1 MKGVLLRLA
10 GLTRNF
16 RLNLAR
22 IDAAAGQNNAA
33 VGLSERLLG
42 RTGLK
47 TDLLDRKPV
56 GRGHGNQLPSDPF
69 FLLRK
74 VHSFQSNSVLDRT
87 LPGRG

>member
-22 IDAAAGQNNAA
+22 IDRAAGQNNAA

-42 RTGLK
+42 RPVE
-47 TDLLDRKPV
+47 DRSTSIENSRAGV
-56 GRGHGNQLPSDPF
+56 TAINFQAIPF
-69 FLLRK
+69 PAPEG
-74 VHSFQSNSVLDRT
+74 S
-87 LPGRG
+87 